1 MNKKIVFIAES
12 LYFRD
17 MSAKVCNHF
26 ITYIQKKSSD
36 FDITIFWTDQNI
48 DFVKASINAISPS
61 LIVFFDINSFSHT
74 TKNFDFV
81 FEYNI
86 PVYLVIDDSYYI
98 HRNMIPCECVQKTH
112 GIILWYKNNKAFQS
126 LQRTF
131 PEKQILNFSS
141 RFVNTDVFYDR
152 NLPKKYDILL
162 YGSRH
167 YEYTYK
173 KEKNN
178 QAIQDYIQKYESF
191 YSCEI
196 NDEDGIEFY
205 PLRRRMMMFLENYK
219 DKYNIKIIP
228 EACYDSSV
236 ANEDLSE
243 LINQSH
249 MTIACSSIADVLLHK
264 YLEISASGSIILG
277 NIPSDY
283 RDLFENRVVE
293 IDEFMEDEEI
303 IFKIDYA
310 LANKHLLSRM
320 SSNLKTEIFKNHGL
334 SSAVDNFS
342 SLAKDIFEMNSNS
355 LN

>member
-1 MNKKIVFIAES
+1 MTEKIVFIAES

-26 ITYIQKKSSD
+26 ITHIQKECKD
-36 FDITIFWTDQNI
+36 FDITIFWTDQSLE
-48 DFVKASINAISPS
+48 FVKASITAISPS
-61 LIVFFDINSFSHT
+61 LIIFFDINSFSHT

-86 PVYLVIDDSYYI
+86 PVYLLIDDSYYI

-112 GIILWYKNNKAFQS
+112 GIILWYKNEKALRS
-126 LQRTF
+126 LKYTF
-131 PEKQILNFSS
+131 PQKQILNLSS
-141 RFVNTDVFYDR
+141 RFVNTNVFYDR
-152 NLPKKYDILL
+152 QLPKKYDILL

-178 QAIQDYIQKYESF
+178 QAIQEYIQNYESF

-196 NDEDGIEFY
+196 DNEQGIEFY
-205 PLRRRMMMFLENYK
+205 PLRNRMMMFLEKYK
-219 DKYNIKIIP
+219 NKYNIKIVP
-228 EACYDSSV
+228 EACYDSPI
-236 ANEDLSE
+236 ANEDLST

-249 MTIACSSIADVLLHK
+249 LTIACCSIADVLLHK

-283 RDLFENRVVE
+283 RNMFENRVVE
-293 IDEFMEDEEI
+293 IDEFMGDEEI
-303 IFKIDYA
+303 NFKIDYA
-310 LANKHLLSRM
+310 LANKRLLSSM
-320 SSNLKTEIFKNHGL
+320 SSNLKTEISRKHTL
-334 SSAVDNFS
+334 ECAVNNFS
-342 SLAKDIFEMNSNS
+342 SVVNDIFEHQA
-355 LN
+355 